1 VRVGTPM
8 PRIWLWIREHV
19 YTELERIASQEGK
32 DVNDVIKKLIE
43 AYIKGELIL
52 KSKTEEEVNDRLEKL
67 EKRVELLEE
76 MLRYLLST
84 RR

>member
-1 VRVGTPM
+1 M